1 MNEAVLEKKPTDA
14 DDGHV
19 GPKVFFE
26 HVASLQEVK
35 FRVDWNATL
44 QSAWDDAYRQ
54 LDEPKRS
61 EDRLQNDDGQ
71 DMMGKLGGTFRQL
84 FDDKHTKS
92 RKFQIVG
99 PTGGAA
105 R

>member
-1 MNEAVLEKKPTDA
+1 MNETVFDKKPVDS
-14 DDGHV
+14 DDHV
-19 GPKVFFE
+19 GPKVSFE

-35 FRVDWNATL
+35 FRVDWSATL
-44 QSAWDDAYRQ
+44 QSAWDEAYRK
-54 LDEPKRS
+54 LGEAKRP

-71 DMMGKLGGTFRQL
+71 DLMNKLGWTFRQL

-105 R
+105 Q

>member
-1 MNEAVLEKKPTDA
+1 MNEAVLEKKPTDG
-14 DDGHV
+14 DDDHV
-19 GPKVFFE
+19 GPKVVFE

-35 FRVDWNATL
+35 FRVNWNATL
-44 QSAWDDAYRQ
+44 QSAWDEAYRQ
-54 LDEPKRS
+54 LNEPKRS

-71 DMMGKLGGTFRQL
+71 DMMGKLGWTLRQL

-105 R
+105 Q